1 MRIRTIKPDFWSHE
15 LLCQCSEFTRLL
27 AIALLNWADDEG
39 YFMANP
45 VVLRG
50 NLFPFVDD
58 SKMIPR
64 SLQDLSSVG
73 WIELAEDSHGRAIGR
88 VVNFLKHQRVDKG
101 KRSII
106 KDLWQF
112 QDASTTIP
120 RSIQDASKEEGKG
133 KEGKRKGKELSVV
146 VEPPFQSP
154 EFWSAWE
161 EWVKH
166 RNEKKKPLTASSVK
180 QQFSEMKTM
189 GEARSIAMIRHSIKN
204 GWQGLF
210 ENKDSAVTPIRK
222 PLTSDQFSI

>member
-1 MRIRTIKPDFWSHE
+1 
-15 LLCQCSEFTRLL
+15 
-27 AIALLNWADDEG
+27 
-39 YFMANP
+39 MANP

-58 SKMIPR
+58 SKILPR

-73 WIELAEDSHGRAIGR
+73 WIELSEDSQGRAIGR

-101 KRSII
+101 KQSVI
-106 KDLWQF
+106 KQLWQF

-133 KEGKRKGKELSVV
+133 KEGKRKGKEKEVSAA
-146 VEPPFQSP
+146 VELPFDSDG
-154 EFWSAWE
+154 FRLAWE
-161 EWVKH
+161 AWVQH

-180 QQFSEMKTM
+180 QQFTEFATM

>member
-58 SKMIPR
+58 SKMVPR

-73 WIELAEDSHGRAIGR
+73 WIEISEDAQGRAIGR

-101 KRSII
+101 KRSVI

-112 QDASTTIP
+112 QDESKMHP
-120 RSIQDASKEEGKG
+120 RCVQDASKEEGKG
-133 KEGKRKGKELSVV
+133 MEGNGRGNRKEEVV
-146 VEPPFQSP
+146 APLPFTSLEFVE
-154 EFWSAWE
+154 AWDR
-161 EWVKH
+161 WATH
-166 RNEKKKPLTASSVK
+166 RTEKKKRLTKSTATMQLSH
-180 QQFSEMKTM
+180 MARM
-189 GEARSIAMIRHSIKN
+189 GESRSIAMIDRSIQQ
-204 GWQGLF
+204 GWVGLF
-210 ENKDSAVTPIRK
+210 EEEKTAGRK
-222 PLTSDQFSI
+222 PQTSENYGI

>member
-1 MRIRTIKPDFWSHE
+1 
-15 LLCQCSEFTRLL
+15 
-27 AIALLNWADDEG
+27 
-39 YFMANP
+39 
-45 VVLRG
+45 
-50 NLFPFVDD
+50 
-58 SKMIPR
+58 
-64 SLQDLSSVG
+64 
-73 WIELAEDSHGRAIGR
+73 

-112 QDASTTIP
+112 QDASKTIP

-133 KEGKRKGKELSVV
+133 MEGKRKGKELSAA
-146 VEPPFQSP
+146 VELPFDS
-154 EFWSAWE
+154 EGFRLAWE
-161 EWVKH
+161 AWVQH

-180 QQFSEMKTM
+180 QQFTEFTTI